1 MIPKVMLAP
10 DARAALYGLFDFAGT
25 VLAATEA
32 GFLAAGKHPTGL
44 TVALA
49 VYGVLSARV
58 HALARRNVTPPSPRR
73 SQRP

>member
-1 MIPKVMLAP
+1 MIPKVVLAP
-10 DARAALYGLFDFAGT
+10 SARAGLYQAFNLAGT

-32 GFLAAGKHPTGL
+32 GFLAAGRHPSAL

-58 HALARRNVTPPSPRR
+58 HGLAKRNTPAP
-73 SQRP
+73 

>member
-1 MIPKVMLAP
+1 MTPRL
-10 DARAALYGLFDFAGT
+10 RANLYTSFNVAGT

-32 GFLAAGKHPTGL
+32 GFLATGRHPMAL

-58 HALARRNVTPPSPRR
+58 HSVARQYVS
-73 SQRP
+73 RPGAGAQGG